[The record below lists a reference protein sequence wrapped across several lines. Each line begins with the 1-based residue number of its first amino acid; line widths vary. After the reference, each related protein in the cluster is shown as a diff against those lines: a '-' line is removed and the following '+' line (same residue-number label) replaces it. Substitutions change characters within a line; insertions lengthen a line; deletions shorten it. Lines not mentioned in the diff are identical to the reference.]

1 MRSWY
6 DELAKPFV
14 AIRNAL
20 RDPRTALADVKAAH
34 HWAENELKNVR
45 PGSIRE
51 YCLTQE
57 KKRLCELAWKIKRQ
71 IG

>member
-20 RDPRTALADVKAAH
+20 RRAAGWIEIATVDGRSWNCESRPRVDRH
-34 HWAENELKNVR
+34 
-45 PGSIRE
+45 P
-51 YCLTQE
+51 TQDKLRFE
-57 KKRLCELAWKIKRQ
+57 IAV
-71 IG
+71 